1 MGEDS
6 IKLTYETLF
15 EFLRIEK
22 NRGELQKLDKTFMN
36 DVAAYLLEKS
46 NILLKDNEQSQ
57 LFGEQ
62 EKLKTLNEL
71 ANIKKLIKELYE
83 RRERKIIDIVLNK
96 SRTNSSIITS
106 ANLLPEEM
114 SFYEN
119 LLKIMNDNRRN
130 VLHSILDTERA
141 KNLRTKTETSM
152 PAQDKLK
159 DTITLPIN
167 ESKGVRFL
175 QIVPKFVGKELETY
189 GPFQEGDIA
198 DLPME
203 IAEILILKGK
213 AVNLN
218 V

>member
-1 MGEDS
+1 MGEES

-15 EFLRIEK
+15 EILRIEK
-22 NRGELQKLDKTFMN
+22 NRGELQKLDKAFMD

-46 NILLKDNEQSQ
+46 NILLKENEQSH

-106 ANLLPEEM
+106 SNLLPEEM
-114 SFYEN
+114 PFYEN
-119 LLKIMNDNRRN
+119 LLKIMNDNRKN

-141 KNLRTKTETSM
+141 KS
-152 PAQDKLK
+152 LK
-159 DTITLPIN
+159 
-167 ESKGVRFL
+167 SKPGPSIANKPEILADNDFKSVRFL

-189 GPFQEGDIA
+189 GPFQEGDLA
-198 DLPME
+198 DLPIE

-218 V
+218 A